1 MINKIKKTV
10 ADIENGEI
18 KPVLRCGD
26 NLWGCF
32 LMREKLPLDLAL
44 LFDVDHYAFSFD
56 SIIGLG
62 ETPEDAY
69 WNMIDNIRD
78 GWAIGLASR
87 SYTVT
92 RIEAKRKPS
101 TVDYVKEQE
110 NKEPRPSLL
119 ALVIVAGLAL
129 GWLAAQLIGA

>member
-62 ETPEDAY
+62 ETPEEAY

-78 GWAIGLASR
+78 GWAVGLSSR
-87 SYTVT
+87 SYASA
-92 RIEAKRKPS
+92 RIKSKPS